1 MAAEPIVRYRP
12 PEVADDP
19 LPAGARRRAVERMN
33 AVYGVV
39 AAIWEECPCPA
50 TARVRRAV
58 LDALAELREGG
69 T

>member
-1 MAAEPIVRYRP
+1 MAAEPGVRCRP

-19 LPAGARRRAVERMN
+19 LPAGARRRTVERL
-33 AVYGVV
+33 AEVYGVV
-39 AAIWEECPCPA
+39 AALWEECPCAA

-69 T
+69 A